1 MTKSRRQNSTK
12 GLFFLCCNDHKMNTG
27 YSAAGMENP
36 GLTNSLESRWET
48 WRWKNYYW
56 GGAEL
61 RTSIVGIFN
70 FQVGILDSRDSSC
83 SLIVLAGS
91 CSVEGKWCLF
101 FLGPL
106 FSFSINVIVFC
117 PSLFFSSVIPF
128 FLLSIMALPPAPQC
142 IVFHFLLSPLPPP
155 THFFTI
161 LKSMHEKN
169 FC

>member
-1 MTKSRRQNSTK
+1 MKFIRNILGK
-12 GLFFLCCNDHKMNTG
+12 DEYMDFM
-27 YSAAGMENP
+27 YSSFYINLKKA
-36 GLTNSLESRWET
+36 S
-48 WRWKNYYW
+48 
-56 GGAEL
+56 
-61 RTSIVGIFN
+61 
-70 FQVGILDSRDSSC
+70 
-83 SLIVLAGS
+83 
-91 CSVEGKWCLF
+91 CLF

-142 IVFHFLLSPLPPP
+142 IVFHFQLSPHPPP

-161 LKSMHEKN
+161 LKSMHKKN